1 MRRPVALLVRL
12 EIDHDADVGCGGV
25 LRGREDRIEIELGD
39 FREVADQ
46 LRDLH
51 DDVGERLAVDGL
63 AAAHAAQH
71 LGRLDAVEHGE
82 RVVAGRGREPE
93 GHVLQHL
100 DEHAAEAERH
110 ELAERAVGDRADD
123 DLGAAL
129 EHLLDLHAFD
139 LGVGLV
145 LLGVGENGVV
155 GLRDLLCRLEADEH
169 AAGFGLMQNVGG
181 DDLQHHR
188 ETHAGG
194 ELRGRLGRVRD
205 AFLRDRNAVSV
216 ADELSLRRRQ
226 RKAALGLH
234 LIENLPHGALPTGPG

>member
-12 EIDHDADVGCGGV
+12 EIDHDAHVRGGRV
-25 LRGREDRIEIELGD
+25 LRGGEDRVEVELGNL
-39 FREVADQ
+39 REVADE

-51 DDVGERLAVDGL
+51 DDIGERLAVRGL
-63 AAAHAAQH
+63 PAAHAAQH
-71 LGRLDAVEHGE
+71 LGRLDAVEHGQ
-82 RVVAGRGREPE
+82 RVVAGRGRKPE
-93 GHVLQHL
+93 GHVFQHL
-100 DEHAAEAERH
+100 DEHPAEAERH

-145 LLGVGENGVV
+145 LLGAGENGVV
-155 GLRDLLCRLEADEH
+155 GLRDLLGRLEAHEH
-169 AAGFGLMQNVGG
+169 AAGLGLMQNVGG

-188 ETHAGG
+188 EAHAGG

-205 AFLRDRNAVSV
+205 AFLRDRNAVGV

-226 RKAALGLH
+226 RQAALGFH
-234 LIENLPHGALPTGPG
+234 LIENLPHGALPTSSG